1 MSRAAKRTLLAVL
14 IVALAGTAFWWLRR
28 GRAAAPA
35 PADAAQASVERRDLE
50 ITAESSGLVEPV
62 RVVEVKSRAS
72 GEVRAVLVE
81 TGAVVEAGALLAE
94 IDPRD
99 VRNAFAQAEADLASA
114 RVAANIA
121 GSQLA
126 RMRRLREEGVVAELE
141 LDQAT
146 DAAASARAG
155 VVRAETNL
163 TLARERLGDVTI
175 RAPIAGTILARQIE
189 PGQIIASA
197 TANVSGGTA
206 LFTMA
211 DLAEM
216 RARARIDEVD
226 IGRIRP
232 EQTARV
238 TVEAYP
244 GRVFVGRV
252 EKVEPQAVVEQNV
265 TLFPVLVRL
274 DNSEGRLLPGMN
286 AEVAIEIARREDV
299 LAVPNGALVSLRESA
314 AAARTLGLEPDAVRE
329 AVTGGGGAGGGAGG
343 GEGRGEGNGA
353 RGATRA
359 SGAPSRS
366 GSAGDGERG
375 RRRGGGD
382 GGAGGAG
389 SDAPGGSRPGLV
401 FVVDESGRPAP
412 RRVRLGL
419 ADWDHT
425 EVVEGVA
432 EGERVVLI
440 AVAQLQEG
448 QRAFEERIRS
458 RTGGVVPGSGTSG
471 TGTGG
476 TQRPRGGGGR

>member
-1 MSRAAKRTLLAVL
+1 MSRAAKRTLLAVVL
-14 IVALAGTAFWWLRR
+14 VTLAGSAFWWLRR
-28 GRAAAPA
+28 GRTAAPA
-35 PADAAQASVERRDLE
+35 TAGAAQAVVERRDLE
-50 ITAESSGLVEPV
+50 ITAESSGLIEPV

-72 GEVRAVLVE
+72 GEVRSVAVE

-114 RVAANIA
+114 RVAASIA
-121 GSQLA
+121 ESQLE
-126 RMRRLREEGVVAELE
+126 RMERLRSEGVVAELE

-163 TLARERLGDVTI
+163 ALARERLGDVTI
-175 RAPIAGTILARQIE
+175 RAPIAGTILARQVE

-206 LFTMA
+206 MFSMA

-232 EQTARV
+232 GQTARV

-244 GRVFVGRV
+244 GRVFAGRV
-252 EKVEPQAVVEQNV
+252 EKIEPQAVVEQNV

-274 DNSEGRLLPGMN
+274 DNAERRLLPGMN

-299 LAVPNGALVSLRESA
+299 LAVPNGALVSLREAA
-314 AAARTLGLEPDAVRE
+314 AAARTLGLEPDAVR
-329 AVTGGGGAGGGAGG
+329 ASLRGGAGA
-343 GEGRGEGNGA
+343 GRGEGDGAARRTERAANGEGRERRSEA
-353 RGATRA
+353 GAAAET
-359 SGAPSRS
+359 
-366 GSAGDGERG
+366 GS
-375 RRRGGGD
+375 
-382 GGAGGAG
+382 
-389 SDAPGGSRPGLV
+389 GSRPGLV
-401 FVVDESGRPAP
+401 FVVDAAGRPEP

-425 EVVEGVA
+425 EVLDGLA

-458 RTGGVVPGSGTSG
+458 RAGGPVPGAGGGSQRSRGGAASGPGSGS
-471 TGTGG
+471 
-476 TQRPRGGGGR
+476 RR